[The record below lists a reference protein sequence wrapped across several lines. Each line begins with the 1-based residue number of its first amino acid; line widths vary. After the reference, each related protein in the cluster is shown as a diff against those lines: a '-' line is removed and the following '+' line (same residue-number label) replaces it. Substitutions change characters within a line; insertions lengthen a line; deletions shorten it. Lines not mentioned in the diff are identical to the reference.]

1 MGLFVALLPFAKRSL
16 TYLSVFDP
24 LIPALKI
31 AMSMA
36 MQNRKSE
43 PQFLC
48 TYVYTYFCADIGR
61 LICEGVTGI
70 NSPVQVGGP
79 QSRAERSLVVGVR
92 GFTLIELL
100 VALAIA
106 AILSLVVVPSYQ
118 AYVQQSYRVTAQT
131 DLTACA
137 QSLRG
142 RAGSARSY
150 LNFADTNDDG
160 LGDASVG
167 PIARDVCQPV
177 SHVQGNYQLSI
188 NGTSS
193 EFALTATS
201 VNDSLGAGALG
212 LSSSGAKFW
221 DENADGVVGVDEN
234 DWILADES

>member
-1 MGLFVALLPFAKRSL
+1 ML
-16 TYLSVFDP
+16 TDLSVFGP
-24 LIPALKI
+24 LMPILK
-31 AMSMA
+31 AAQSMA

-48 TYVYTYFCADIGR
+48 TYVYRYFCAYIGR
-61 LICEGVTGI
+61 LICEGVANI
-70 NSPVQVGGP
+70 NSPVHVGGSQP
-79 QSRAERSLVVGVR
+79 RAERSFVLGVG
-92 GFTLIELL
+92 GFTLVELL

-118 AYVQQSYRVTAQT
+118 AYVQQSNRVTAQT
-131 DLTACA
+131 DLTTCA
-137 QSLRG
+137 QSLRD

-150 LNFADTNDDG
+150 LNFADTNEDG

-188 NGTSS
+188 HGTSS

-221 DENADGVVGVDEN
+221 DENADGVVGAGEN
-234 DWILADES
+234 DWIVADES

>member
-1 MGLFVALLPFAKRSL
+1 MGLFVALLPFARRSL
-16 TYLSVFDP
+16 TYLSVFGP

-79 QSRAERSLVVGVR
+79 QSRAERSFVVGVR

-188 NGTSS
+188 NGPSS

>member
-1 MGLFVALLPFAKRSL
+1 
-16 TYLSVFDP
+16 
-24 LIPALKI
+24 
-31 AMSMA
+31 MSMA

-48 TYVYTYFCADIGR
+48 AYVYTYFCAYIGR
-61 LICEGVTGI
+61 LICEGVTDI

-79 QSRAERSLVVGVR
+79 QSRAERSFVLAAR

-118 AYVQQSYRVTAQT
+118 VYVQQSYRVTAQT

-150 LNFADTNDDG
+150 LNFADTNEDG

-201 VNDSLGAGALG
+201 VNDSLSAGALG

-234 DWILADES
+234 DWIVADES

>member
-1 MGLFVALLPFAKRSL
+1 
-16 TYLSVFDP
+16 
-24 LIPALKI
+24 
-31 AMSMA
+31 MA

-48 TYVYTYFCADIGR
+48 TGAYTYSCAYIGR
-61 LICEGVTGI
+61 FIFEGLTNS
-70 NSPVQVGGP
+70 NSPGRVGGP
-79 QSRAERSLVVGVR
+79 QSLVERSFVLAAR

-106 AILSLVVVPSYQ
+106 TILSLVVVPSYQ

-131 DLTACA
+131 DLTTCA

-160 LGDASVG
+160 LGDASTG

-177 SHVQGNYQLSI
+177 SHVQGNYQLFI
-188 NGTSS
+188 HGTSS

-201 VNDSLGAGALG
+201 VNDGLGAGALG

-221 DENADGVVGVDEN
+221 DKNADGVVGVDEN
-234 DWILADES
+234 DWFVADES